1 MAGQEANKAAR
12 GSTAH
17 DHAVAH
23 AGAVVELEFSIVY
36 LMTHLAVVAAR
47 PGAMPRHSDGGQ
59 VAASGVSALVVKG
72 RWS

>member
-1 MAGQEANKAAR
+1 MAGQEANRAAR

-17 DHAVAH
+17 DH
-23 AGAVVELEFSIVY
+23 AGAVVELEFSIFY
-36 LMTHLAVVAAR
+36 HMTHLAVVAAR

-59 VAASGVSALVVKG
+59 VAASGVSALAVKG